1 MAQIVNLDIPANTWT
16 ELTNANAAAVR
27 VSNLGG
33 SELRLKGTVGS
44 TTPTDDEGAI
54 PLAPGQTLL
63 SDVTLAVLWPEPSGV
78 NRLWAFCQVN
88 GKASVSHAD
97 A

>member
-1 MAQIVNLDIPANTWT
+1 MAQNTDIDVVDNDWT
-16 ELTNANAAAVR
+16 ELTNANASAVR
-27 VSNLGG
+27 VSNTGG
-33 SELRLKGTVGS
+33 FELLLKGTVGAVQ
-44 TTPTDDEGAI
+44 PTDNQGAI

-63 SDVTLAVLWPEPSGV
+63 SDIALAVLWPEPSGV